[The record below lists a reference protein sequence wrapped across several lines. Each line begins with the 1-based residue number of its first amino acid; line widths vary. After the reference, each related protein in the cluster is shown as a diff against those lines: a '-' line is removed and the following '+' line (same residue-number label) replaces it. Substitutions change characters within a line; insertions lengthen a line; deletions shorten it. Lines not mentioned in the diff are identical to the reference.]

1 MRLKN
6 RNFVSKNT
14 KFINPNY
21 SKKRDYFRL
30 LFFMIYMCIFIHSF
44 VYLCKIYEYIQICRA
59 YNQLTIYSA
68 YWLELTKIQNTKT

>member
-30 LFFMIYMCIFIHSF
+30 LFCVIYICIFIHSF
-44 VYLCKIYEYIQICRA
+44 VYLCKIYEYI
-59 YNQLTIYSA
+59 LIYTNMQS
-68 YWLELTKIQNTKT
+68 I